1 MSAPIPEQTVLP
13 DLPADHLKRGASCEL
28 CGAELPYRDPSMR
41 GQKQR
46 WCRAPFHGGRAS
58 CGDILEALKRL
69 EHVLPPTRTELRKL
83 KQKRLKRRSKALT
96 PEEEARMQELL
107 AEIGPEYP
115 EAVRRATK
123 ARILNLANRF
133 NSNGWGSA

>member
-46 WCRAPFHGGRAS
+46 WCRTPLHGGRAS

-69 EHVLPPTRTELRKL
+69 EHVVPPPRAELRKL
-83 KQKRLKRRSKALT
+83 KQRIVKRRSKTAT
-96 PEEEARMQELL
+96 VEEQSKMAELV
-107 AEIGPEYP
+107 AAIGPEYP
-115 EAVRRATK
+115 EEVRRGIRRGLLK
-123 ARILNLANRF
+123 LANRL
-133 NSNGWGSA
+133 NSNGWGAA